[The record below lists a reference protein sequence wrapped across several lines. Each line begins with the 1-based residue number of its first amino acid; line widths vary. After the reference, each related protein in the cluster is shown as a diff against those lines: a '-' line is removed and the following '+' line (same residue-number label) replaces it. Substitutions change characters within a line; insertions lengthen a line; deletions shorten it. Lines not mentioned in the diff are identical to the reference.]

1 MTTSDSGRGRGESA
15 SSGGSSGGD
24 GGAATSPNKNNR
36 GGTSHSA
43 LVNVVVPV
51 VFVVVLVAFGL
62 AFMRWLMRR
71 LRRSRG
77 RGAWP
82 LFMWSERKPQL
93 FEVSLSAKEKSREGS
108 SGWGS
113 LQVSLLLVSLSR
125 HWGTAPLT

>member
-24 GGAATSPNKNNR
+24 GGAAASPNKNNR

-43 LVNVVVPV
+43 LVNLVVPV

-77 RGAWP
+77 GGAWP
-82 LFMWSERKPQL
+82 LFMRSERKPQL
-93 FEVSLSAKEKSREGS
+93 FEVSLSAKEKGREGS

-125 HWGTAPLT
+125 HQGTALLT